1 MNVLIAGGGQV
12 GALIARRLI
21 REGNAVTIV
30 DPNPERCAELDAQF
44 DARIVRGNA
53 ARVLVLR
60 EAGIRSAEMVIAV
73 TDHDEVNLLVCQ
85 IAQVE

>member
-30 DPNPERCAELDAQF
+30 DPSPERGAPHCWRPPAKELLDAM
-44 DARIVRGNA
+44 ARPIERWAPVGADITSWRH
-53 ARVLVLR
+53 R
-60 EAGIRSAEMVIAV
+60 
-73 TDHDEVNLLVCQ
+73 
-85 IAQVE
+85 